1 MRHSAL
7 LLLPAMSAS
16 QPAIQGPIL
25 SAILPA
31 WDTFDSIRATL
42 AHLRRQSI
50 AGHME
55 VVMVCPDASKFE
67 LREEEMDN
75 FAAWRLVEIGSI
87 DTRSYA
93 FAEGVMA
100 ARGEFVVL
108 CEDHCFPEPE
118 WAEALIKRHQSAE
131 YAAVG
136 PMFANANPENAVSDA
151 DLLIAYGPFLQGLP
165 GGERPF
171 VAGHNSCYRRE
182 VLLGEGDKLPDT
194 LEAEYV
200 FHTGLSAAGAKFYVE
215 PDARVSHMNFG
226 TWASAI
232 YASYLSGKGFGASR
246 ACAWPVSRRILFVF
260 AWIVIPAIRLKRIL
274 PLARQAGWAR
284 GRNNACV
291 PALLAC
297 LMASAAGEWIGNL
310 LGRHCRAPS
319 LVHYEFHRTRFSPKL
334 KNRDLATE
342 QWVAGEV

>member
-1 MRHSAL
+1 
-7 LLLPAMSAS
+7 MSAS
-16 QPAIQGPIL
+16 QPVIKAPVL

-42 AHLRRQSI
+42 AHLRRQTI

-55 VVMVCPDASKFE
+55 VVMVCPDAANFS
-67 LREEEMDN
+67 LREEEMHD
-75 FAAWRLVEIGSI
+75 FGAWRLVEIGCV
-87 DTRSYA
+87 DTRSHA

-100 ARGEFVVL
+100 ARGEYVVL
-108 CEDHCFPEPE
+108 CEDHCFPQPN
-118 WAEALIKRHQSAE
+118 WAEALVKRHQSAV

-171 VAGHNSCYRRE
+171 IAGHNSCYRRE
-182 VLLGEGDKLPDT
+182 VLLGEGDRLPDT
-194 LEAEYV
+194 LEGEYV

-232 YASYLSGKGFGASR
+232 KASYLAGKVFGSNRAATWAASR
-246 ACAWPVSRRILFVF
+246 RVAFVF
-260 AWIVIPAIRLKRIL
+260 GWMAVPFIRLNRIL
-274 PLARQAGWAR
+274 PLARQAGWPQ
-284 GRNNACV
+284 GRINACV
-291 PALLAC
+291 PALLVC
-297 LMASAAGEWIGNL
+297 LAASAAGEWIGNL
-310 LGRHCRAPS
+310 LGRYCHTPS
-319 LVHYEFHRTRFSPKL
+319 LVYYEFHRTRFSPKL

-342 QWVAGEV
+342 HWVAGEV